1 MFKKFDRG
9 DLVKFVRNP
18 LANPP
23 YIIPKYNNAVGI
35 VHSTKRIKVGEGDT
49 AAEMIVVY
57 VQWSDPRWN
66 NQGGI
71 SEESPYDLELIQS
84 VKQKS

>member
-1 MFKKFDRG
+1 MFKKFYRG

-18 LANPP
+18 LTTPP
-23 YIIPKYNNAVGI
+23 YIIPKDNNAVGI
-35 VHSTKRIKVGEGDT
+35 VHSTKRIKIGEGDT
-49 AAEMIVVY
+49 AAEMVIVY

-66 NQGGI
+66 NQRGI

-84 VKQKS
+84 VEQKS